1 MELYIYDR
9 DMILHGVIDEINS
22 LIWTRRYWSA
32 GEFKLLVPFTSK
44 HVSLLVKNNLIMK
57 RGDTEAAEIRYVH
70 ISKNSQGLEEI
81 EVQGKFITQWIG
93 KRIVR
98 DQITATSGTQDI
110 LYRIVRET
118 VVSPK
123 VATRAIPNVLI
134 DPTDEDNRK
143 RENRLYFR
151 SLHKRPSCRGN
162 RGEGGKLGFRL
173 RTDVKTGKHYFSVY
187 KGRDLT
193 ADQTENP
200 PCIFS
205 QEFDNITEQEY
216 TNSIENLK
224 STAYVGGE
232 EAEPRVVAEVGGG
245 AAALT
250 VKKSL

>member
-1 MELYIYDR
+1 
-9 DMILHGVIDEINS
+9 
-22 LIWTRRYWSA
+22 
-32 GEFKLLVPFTSK
+32 
-44 HVSLLVKNNLIMK
+44 MK

-134 DPTDEDNRK
+134 DPTDEDTGSGKIDYTSEAFTNALLAVETAAK
-143 RENRLYFR
+143 AA
-151 SLHKRPSCRGN
+151 
-162 RGEGGKLGFRL
+162 KLGFRL

-200 PCIFS
+200 PCIFHR
-205 QEFDNITEQEY
+205 
-216 TNSIENLK
+216 NSIISRNRNTQTALK
-224 STAYVGGE
+224 T
-232 EAEPRVVAEVGGG
+232 
-245 AAALT
+245 
-250 VKKSL
+250 

>member
-134 DPTDEDNRK
+134 DPTDEDTGSGKIDYTSEAFTNALLAVETAAK
-143 RENRLYFR
+143 AA
-151 SLHKRPSCRGN
+151 
-162 RGEGGKLGFRL
+162 KLGFRL

-200 PCIFS
+200 PCIFHR
-205 QEFDNITEQEY
+205 
-216 TNSIENLK
+216 NSIISRNRNTQTALK
-224 STAYVGGE
+224 T
-232 EAEPRVVAEVGGG
+232 
-245 AAALT
+245 
-250 VKKSL
+250 